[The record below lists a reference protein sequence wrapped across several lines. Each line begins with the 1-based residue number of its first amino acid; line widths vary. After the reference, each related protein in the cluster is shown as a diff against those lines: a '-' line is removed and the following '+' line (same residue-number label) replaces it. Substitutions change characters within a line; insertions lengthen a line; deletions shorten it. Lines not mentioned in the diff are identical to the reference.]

1 MRDMPNIG
9 DMNKGEKNM
18 RIEETKQ
25 RGKYDNLPV
34 GTEIYYTGDMANA
47 DGYGT
52 ITKVREATRFA
63 PISYDITM
71 EGGREIKGLYFQ
83 MFQPS
88 PGRRFWLKAEHEAE
102 REARIAQMRARGNIY
117 DEHNGLKGMG
127 PYGPAYLR

>member
-1 MRDMPNIG
+1 DMPNIG
-9 DMNKGEKNM
+9 GMNKGERRM
-18 RIEETKQ
+18 P
-25 RGKYDNLPV
+25 KYDNLPV

-83 MFQPS
+83 MFQPT
-88 PGRRFWLKAEHEAE
+88 PGRRFGLKAEYEAE
-102 REARIAQMRARGNIY
+102 RKARTAKLRARKR
-117 DEHNGLKGMG
+117 EKKS
-127 PYGPAYLR
+127 